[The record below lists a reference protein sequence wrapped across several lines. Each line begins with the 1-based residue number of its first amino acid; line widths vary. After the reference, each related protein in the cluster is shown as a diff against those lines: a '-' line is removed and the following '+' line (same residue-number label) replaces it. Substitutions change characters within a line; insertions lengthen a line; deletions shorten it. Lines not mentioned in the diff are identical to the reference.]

1 MGRMIC
7 VDVDVDDVLDQAG
20 DEVLEEISDEDLL
33 AEVKRRHLNTVTEVP
48 GKQFVDLN
56 RDEAQRFLC
65 DLLDRGYYTDLDTL
79 LANIRTKCNG
89 RK

>member
-1 MGRMIC
+1 MSRMIC
-7 VDVDVDDVLDQAG
+7 VDIDVDDVLDQAT

-33 AEVKRRHLNTVTEVP
+33 AEVKRRHLSTEVP

-79 LANIRTKCNG
+79 LGNLKTKCNG
-89 RK
+89 IS